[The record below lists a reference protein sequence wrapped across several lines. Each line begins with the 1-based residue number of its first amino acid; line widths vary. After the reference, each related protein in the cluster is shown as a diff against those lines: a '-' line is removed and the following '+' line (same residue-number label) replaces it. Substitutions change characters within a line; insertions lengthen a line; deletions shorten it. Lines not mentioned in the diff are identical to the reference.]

1 MVQESPAMV
10 RYCNRTE
17 PVFKLVP
24 ETIKNQIWPPNTR
37 LFSKMTMVML
47 LLSPL
52 LAMPTVAETQ
62 YKVYFN
68 ISYRRETT
76 NDTLSYESSKGR
88 FAAGV
93 KLTRLEPVIG
103 RVVHVKTVTGK
114 THGCDDYSMTV
125 PPVSW
130 IALITHGECPMLE
143 KMAKAVKYNASAVV
157 VYGNGSTGKVTYAVK
172 HDAEGVAAIS
182 VPDSDGAY
190 IADLVDRGITVMMYI
205 AVNQTQTN
213 DDSNHYTVSYNN
225 YHINKTHVS
234 ISFAVII
241 VLAIIGAVCVF
252 KKKVHHPPQVYF
264 ERTADWEAI
273 PQRERQ
279 RIMN

>member
-1 MVQESPAMV
+1 
-10 RYCNRTE
+10 
-17 PVFKLVP
+17 
-24 ETIKNQIWPPNTR
+24 
-37 LFSKMTMVML
+37 MVML

-76 NDTLSYESSKGR
+76 NDTLSYESNKGR

-93 KLTRLEPVIG
+93 KSTRLEPVIG

-130 IALITHGECPMLE
+130 IALITHGECPMSE

-172 HDAEGVAAIS
+172 HDG
-182 VPDSDGAY
+182 
-190 IADLVDRGITVMMYI
+190 
-205 AVNQTQTN
+205 
-213 DDSNHYTVSYNN
+213 
-225 YHINKTHVS
+225 
-234 ISFAVII
+234 
-241 VLAIIGAVCVF
+241 
-252 KKKVHHPPQVYF
+252 
-264 ERTADWEAI
+264 
-273 PQRERQ
+273 
-279 RIMN
+279 